1 MGRKW
6 EGWCTAEV
14 RLMNLFHHSVTG
26 IWENKSRHGY
36 LRAPSCDDKHMMCY
50 SNTPYPSA
58 ALVQPAAPHGTYWE
72 PLITGQGLL
81 PREVTLTL
89 SDASINIE
97 RNFNSCKIRRRLCL
111 STECMLVHVLECTCK
126 AVLLLQAGRRGGW
139 CLGGSGSCGA
149 LSLKEA
155 AVQLRLTR
163 LAESHQSDWGW
174 WGVGWLRGRSL

>member
-1 MGRKW
+1 MVVHGRSPTNEFVSSFRNGNMRKQESSW
-6 EGWCTAEV
+6 
-14 RLMNLFHHSVTG
+14 LFASTFLWWQTYDVLFEHTLSKRSV
-26 IWENKSRHGY
+26 
-36 LRAPSCDDKHMMCY
+36 
-50 SNTPYPSA
+50 SA
-58 ALVQPAAPHGTYWE
+58 IRTPHGTYWE

-89 SDASINIE
+89 SDASINMK
-97 RNFNSCKIRRRLCL
+97 RNFNSCEIRRRLCL
-111 STECMLVHVLECTCK
+111 STECILVHVLECACK
-126 AVLLLQAGRRGGW
+126 AVLLLQAGRRMVF
-139 CLGGSGSCGA
+139 GGSGSCGA